1 MYHRRLSRRVF
12 FEDDRRESSDKETGR
27 GREGE
32 KGGEKKNLM
41 SLFNVTGPVI
51 TRRLVRGNL
60 TLPPFPPAISS
71 PSVITKLA

>member
-1 MYHRRLSRRVF
+1 MIEGSRATKKR
-12 FEDDRRESSDKETGR
+12 DGG
-27 GREGE
+27 GRERKEG
-32 KGGEKKNLM
+32 KEKKNLM